1 MHLGHHFPPAGIR
14 PVSLSLPQQGEL
26 PSPAGVRVCYST
38 DMLKI
43 STQLAIPDDEIEM
56 HAIRSQGAGGQ
67 NVNKL
72 ATAIHLRF
80 DINASSL
87 PGEYKERLLVNRDNR
102 ISAEGVVIIKAQR
115 FRSQERNRHDALSRL
130 QALIRNAVTVP
141 RRRKPTR
148 PSRAAK
154 QRRLEN
160 KAKRSAVKTLRKP
173 VSE

>member
-1 MHLGHHFPPAGIR
+1 M
-14 PVSLSLPQQGEL
+14 
-26 PSPAGVRVCYST
+26 

-56 HAIRSQGAGGQ
+56 RAIRAQGAGGQ

-72 ATAIHLRF
+72 ATAVHLRF
-80 DINASSL
+80 DVRASSL
-87 PGEYKERLLVNRDNR
+87 PEAYKERLLASHDRR
-102 ISAEGVVIIKAQR
+102 INADGIVIIKAQR

-130 QALIRNAVTVP
+130 QALIRNATTVP

-154 QRRLEN
+154 QRRLES